1 MQKPIP
7 ARNLSNADRK
17 AILELWQKSGQSLS
31 AWRQENDTVK
41 LRDDVIQLPHL
52 STLYDWASRLG
63 FSTQPTEPDEP
74 DDTHRPPSEPIPEE
88 LPDESDEPDEPDE
101 SPAIH
106 DDKEGEEDLLAK
118 ERIDQLEPSTAPDPQ
133 PSAPDAPDA
142 SSGKKG
148 NTAKVVFLVGGV
160 ALAGVTVFLLIKWA
174 KGRRNKKQ
182 EQAAE
187 TRQTER
193 VVNPFGADLQTLP

>member
-1 MQKPIP
+1 MPKPIP

-63 FSTQPTEPDEP
+63 FSTQPTEPEAQ
-74 DDTHRPPSEPIPEE
+74 DDTNRTPSEPIPEE
-88 LPDESDEPDEPDE
+88 LPDEPDEPDEADGPDE

-133 PSAPDAPDA
+133 PNAPDAPDA
-142 SSGKKG
+142 SGGKKG
-148 NTAKVVFLVGGV
+148 NIAKVVVLVGGV

-182 EQAAE
+182 EPQ
-187 TRQTER
+187 QTER
-193 VVNPFGADLQTLP
+193 VVNPFGTDLQTLP

>member
-88 LPDESDEPDEPDE
+88 LPDESDEPDE

-118 ERIDQLEPSTAPDPQ
+118 ERIDQLEPSTAPDPH
-133 PSAPDAPDA
+133 PNVPDAPDA
-142 SSGKKG
+142 SSGKKVD
-148 NTAKVVFLVGGV
+148 TAKVVFLVGGV
-160 ALAGVTVFLLIKWA
+160 ALAGVTVLLLIKWA
-174 KGRRNKKQ
+174 KGRRSKKQ

-187 TRQTER
+187 PRQTER
-193 VVNPFGADLQTLP
+193 MVNPFGADLQTLP